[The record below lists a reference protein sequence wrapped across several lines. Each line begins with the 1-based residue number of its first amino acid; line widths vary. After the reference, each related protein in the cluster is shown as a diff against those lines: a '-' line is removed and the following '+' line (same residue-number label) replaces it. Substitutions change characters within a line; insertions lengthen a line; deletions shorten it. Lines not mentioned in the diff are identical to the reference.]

1 MRHGP
6 VGRRKGV
13 SAAAGVLLTATLAAG
28 CGRSNGVED
37 PANELPFGH
46 VDVPVEGARVNAQ
59 TPIAGWALDDRGVRE
74 IRVYV
79 DGHIINRGQLTDQ
92 RPDVSKEFPQ
102 YAHETHLHGWTML
115 AGFDAP
121 GPHTLLVQAVDSDGA
136 TRDIGTLTV
145 TALDR

>member
-79 DGHIINRGQLTDQ
+79 DGRIVNHGPLTNE
-92 RPDVSKEFPQ
+92 RPDVSKAFPQ
-102 YAHETHLHGWTML
+102 YARGGNRHGWTLTMD
-115 AGFDAP
+115 FVVP
-121 GPHTLLVQAVDSDGA
+121 GPHAVLVQAVDHDGA

-145 TALDR
+145 TAVDR